1 MLQNFYH
8 SLYFPD
14 AETGKAFACDA
25 IIANPP
31 SFAAP
36 HLAEAFGLPLMLS
49 FSKCNL
55 QDRPR
60 PQSADLLEPSYGM
73 VTDSAMGP
81 SPCEYQTIECI
92 VPTWQLFVFRSCR
105 IDDLARPGICDQ

>member
-14 AETGKAFACDA
+14 PETGKAFACDA

-49 FSKCNL
+49 FSRWKTGL
-55 QDRPR
+55 SEEMSKP
-60 PQSADLLEPSYGM
+60 PVVSYGM
-73 VTDSAMGP
+73 VTDSAMG
-81 SPCEYQTIECI
+81 SSACQYQAVERISSTH
-92 VPTWQLFVFRSCR
+92 QLSVFRPCR
-105 IDDLARPGICDQ
+105 IDDLARAGLCD